1 MLNNEIKTCINEFAK
16 NNNISLNSELS
27 KYDDFG
33 AVAIDIVSTIN
44 ISHIGNLFN
53 SLTKLANK
61 EFSSI
66 LNKTYTGIEIL
77 DFTSNLTIF
86 DIDYEYVFV
95 KNKKIITTFLNERCD
110 ENLILDLLQKLE
122 KLYAL
127 DIKKIQLKY
136 CLKDK
141 ELFLQYQEKNH
152 KSGIYDLNILNSQM
166 KEFKSELELVQ
177 AFIKVIDD
185 LDEVITII
193 RESKNTFDA
202 LKNLME
208 QYSFSKDVAI
218 DVVNCSLFSLNSKKK
233 AFYEKEE
240 KILKD
245 KIISI
250 EKLIIKIKKIY

>member
-1 MLNNEIKTCINEFAK
+1 M
-16 NNNISLNSELS
+16 
-27 KYDDFG
+27 
-33 AVAIDIVSTIN
+33 
-44 ISHIGNLFN
+44 
-53 SLTKLANK
+53 
-61 EFSSI
+61 
-66 LNKTYTGIEIL
+66 
-77 DFTSNLTIF
+77 
-86 DIDYEYVFV
+86 
-95 KNKKIITTFLNERCD
+95 
-110 ENLILDLLQKLE
+110 
-122 KLYAL
+122 
-127 DIKKIQLKY
+127 
-136 CLKDK
+136 
-141 ELFLQYQEKNH
+141 QYQEKNH

-250 EKLIIKIKKIY
+250 EKLILKIKKIY

>member
-1 MLNNEIKTCINEFAK
+1 MLNNEIRTCISEFAI
-16 NNNISLNSELS
+16 NNNMSLNSELS
-27 KYDDFG
+27 KYDDLG

-61 EFSSI
+61 EFSPI

-77 DFTSNLTIF
+77 DYSSNLTIF

-95 KNKKIITTFLNERCD
+95 KNKKIITTFLNERYD
-110 ENLILDLLQKLE
+110 ENLVLDLLQKLE

-141 ELFLQYQEKNH
+141 ELFLQYQEENH
-152 KSGIYDLNILNSQM
+152 KNGIYDLNISNSQM
-166 KEFKSELELVQ
+166 KEFKSELELAQ

-185 LDEVITII
+185 LNEVITII

-202 LKNLME
+202 VKNLIE
-208 QYSFSKDVAI
+208 QYSFSNDVAI
-218 DVVNCSLFSLNSKKK
+218 DIVNCSLFSLNSKKK

-240 KILKD
+240 KTLKN
-245 KIISI
+245 KIISLN
-250 EKLIIKIKKIY
+250 ELTCKIKS